1 MVIGLVTLVAL
12 AVVGVAVVV
21 FAMVRP
27 QLAAE
32 LIDQMPA
39 LGPTPPLTS
48 APTATPTKHPAPSPT
63 SSYSPTQTGASP
75 QALTRT
81 PDLSPTP
88 TQAPTLTPVPTPTP
102 IPESTLTP
110 IPTPTS
116 QPAQTP
122 SAAPSV
128 AELVQ
133 QARSAVS
140 IHPHR
145 GRNHRQRL
153 CRDGRWVRRHEQP
166 RAGLARKGAYVGTHY
181 GAEEYAPVVTR

>member
-133 QARSAVS
+133 QARSAVRYIRTADGITGS
-140 IHPHR
+140 AFVVTEDGYVVTNSHVLAGAQGAY
-145 GRNHRQRL
+145 GRNALRGGRI
-153 CRDGRWVRRHEQP
+153 CTSRDR
-166 RAGLARKGAYVGTHY
+166 
-181 GAEEYAPVVTR
+181 